1 MRKFT
6 KMEVATIKR
15 TAQNVA
21 NFVAQKERLAKKI
34 EDLKAQYDAV
44 NDSLSVWEA
53 PIMKL
58 TGGYT
63 TEDLVNKVVNTS
75 VNSEGKTISTVKYE
89 LKYPE
94 TVVPVDIPASV
105 EEVAAPSNE
114 NNIEFIQF
122 NNFNNEI

>member
-21 NFVAQKERLAKKI
+21 NFVAQKEKLSKKM
-34 EDLKAQYDAV
+34 EELKAQYDAV
-44 NDSLSVWEA
+44 SDSLSVWEA

-63 TEDLVNKVVNTS
+63 TEQLVNKIVTPTVGKD
-75 VNSEGKTISTVKYE
+75 GKTINVVKYE

-94 TVVPVDIPASV
+94 TVIPVEAPADELPDLFSDV
-105 EEVAAPSNE
+105 ADVNSTEVSNL
-114 NNIEFIQF
+114 
-122 NNFNNEI
+122 

>member
-21 NFVAQKERLAKKI
+21 NFVAQKEKLSKKM

-44 NDSLSVWEA
+44 SDSLSVWEA

-63 TEDLVNKVVNTS
+63 TEDLVNKVVTPT
-75 VNSEGKTISTVKYE
+75 VGKDGKTINIVKYE

-94 TVVPVDIPASV
+94 TVVPVAVPGDELPDLFSEAADNT
-105 EEVAAPSNE
+105 EVSNL
-114 NNIEFIQF
+114 
-122 NNFNNEI
+122 